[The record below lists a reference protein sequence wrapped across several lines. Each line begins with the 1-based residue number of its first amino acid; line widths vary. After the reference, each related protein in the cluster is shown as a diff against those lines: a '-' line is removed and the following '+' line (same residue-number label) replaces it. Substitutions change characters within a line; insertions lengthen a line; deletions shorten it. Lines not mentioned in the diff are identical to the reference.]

1 METMK
6 VELTEDEWNFICNAI
21 NIFQDLNTSLEDKL
35 GNEIWTDDEY
45 DVIESLKSKKFFDPD
60 F

>member
-6 VELTEDEWNFICNAI
+6 VELTEDEWNFICNCI
-21 NIFQDLNTSLEDKL
+21 NMFHDLNESITDNL
-35 GNEIWTDDEY
+35 GNEIWTEDDYE
-45 DVIESLKSKKFFDPD
+45 VMKSLESKKFFDPD